1 MSTASDLQGG
11 VTPGSSRDT
20 VPSDQESEDLS
31 IRAASEDR
39 LPAETAAWFDPGYG
53 PSSNDNA
60 QPPTRVA
67 SDDDQALADAL
78 KTGNS
83 RKVMEVLVTQH
94 GKHVYCYCRRLLGS
108 SEDSDDVAQTVF
120 VQAFQCLKDLPR
132 IRSPRGWLLRIARNR
147 CLDRL
152 KAVRRLNKRL
162 DYISHNVIDEYAAD
176 GVMNKDPRVIKALD
190 QCLDRLDAR
199 SRTVLVLR
207 FHDGLSF
214 NEISDLTSDT
224 VAALRVR
231 LARALT
237 ALRQC
242 LESKGVQL

>member
-20 VPSDQESEDLS
+20 VISDQASEDLS
-31 IRAASEDR
+31 IRAPTGDL
-39 LPAETAAWFDPGYG
+39 LPAGAAAWLDPAYADSNNEHGE
-53 PSSNDNA
+53 PSA
-60 QPPTRVA
+60 GVA

-78 KTGNS
+78 RVGNS
-83 RKVMEVLVTQH
+83 GKVMEILVTQY
-94 GKHVYCYCRRLLGS
+94 GKHVYHYCRRLLGS
-108 SEDSDDVAQTVF
+108 NEDSDDVAQTVF
-120 VQAFQCLKDLPR
+120 VQAFQCLKDLPA

-152 KAVRRLNKRL
+152 KAVRRRNQRL
-162 DYISHNVIDEYAAD
+162 DYNSHDAIDEYAAD
-176 GVMNKDPRVIKALD
+176 CVMNKDPRVIKALD
-190 QCLDRLDAR
+190 QCLDRLDSR

-224 VAALRVR
+224 VGALRVR

-242 LESKGVQL
+242 LETKGVQL